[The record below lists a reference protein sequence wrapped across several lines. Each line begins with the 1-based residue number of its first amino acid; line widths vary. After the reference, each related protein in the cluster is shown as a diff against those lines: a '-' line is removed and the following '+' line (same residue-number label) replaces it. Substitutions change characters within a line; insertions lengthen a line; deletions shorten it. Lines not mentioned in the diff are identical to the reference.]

1 MKNKK
6 EKIEKNEPENIPV
19 ITSQMMEKTSIEIAK
34 RKAGKDVSPVIGVK
48 DINCPSCGTAS
59 MSLLNDLVFDVTLA
73 GERMVIPNLTGLKCT
88 KCGEQA
94 FDSKSTK
101 IIEKYTANRPMGGYE
116 CNISIV
122 GGRKMGIYF
131 PKDILRVMKINKNE
145 KAVLIP
151 LSSHKMIVE
160 LVESTA

>member
-1 MKNKK
+1 MKSKK
-6 EKIEKNEPENIPV
+6 EKINDNESENIPS
-19 ITSQMMEKTSIEIAK
+19 ITSQMMEITAIEIAK
-34 RKAGKDVSPVIGVK
+34 RKAGKDESPLVGTK
-48 DINCPSCGTAS
+48 DIKCPTCGTAS
-59 MSLLNDLVFDVTLA
+59 MSFLFDLVFDVTFA

-88 KCGEQA
+88 KCREQA

-116 CNISIV
+116 CNISTV
-122 GGRKMGIYF
+122 GGGKIGIYF

-145 KAVLIP
+145 KAVLTP

-160 LVESTA
+160 LFDSTA

>member
-1 MKNKK
+1 MKSKK
-6 EKIEKNEPENIPV
+6 EKIEKNEPGNIPV

-34 RKAGKDVSPVIGVK
+34 RKAGKDESPLIGVK
-48 DINCPSCGTAS
+48 DVKCPSCRTAS
-59 MSLLNDLVFDVTLA
+59 MGFLNDLVFDVTLA

-101 IIEKYTANRPMGGYE
+101 IIEKYTANRPIGGYE

-122 GGRKMGIYF
+122 GGGKIGIYF
-131 PKDILRVMKINKNE
+131 PKDILRVMKISKNE
-145 KAVLIP
+145 KAVLTP
-151 LSSHKMIVE
+151 LSSHKMLVE
-160 LVESTA
+160 LVELTA

>member
-1 MKNKK
+1 MKSKK
-6 EKIEKNEPENIPV
+6 EKIEKNEPENITV
-19 ITSQMMEKTSIEIAK
+19 ITSQMMEKTAIEIAK

-48 DINCPSCGTAS
+48 DINCPSCGIDS
-59 MSLLNDLVFDVTLA
+59 MSFLNDLVFDVTLA

-94 FDSKSTK
+94 FDSKSIK

-116 CNISIV
+116 CNISTV
-122 GGRKMGIYF
+122 GGGKMGIYF
-131 PKDILRVMKINKNE
+131 PKDILRVMKISKNE

-160 LVESTA
+160 LVEFTA

>member
-1 MKNKK
+1 MKSKK
-6 EKIEKNEPENIPV
+6 EKINDHESENIPF
-19 ITSQMMEKTSIEIAK
+19 ITSDMMERTAIEIAK
-34 RKAGKDVSPVIGVK
+34 RKAGKEESLAGIK
-48 DINCPSCGTAS
+48 DIKCPTCGTAS
-59 MSLLNDLVFDVTLA
+59 MSFLNDLVFDVTFA

-88 KCGEQA
+88 KCREQA

-116 CNISIV
+116 CNISTV
-122 GGRKMGIYF
+122 GGGKIGIYF

-145 KAVLIP
+145 KAVLTP

-160 LVESTA
+160 LFDSTA

>member
-1 MKNKK
+1 MKHKI
-6 EKIEKNEPENIPV
+6 EKIEKNEPNNIPV
-19 ITSQMMEKTSIEIAK
+19 ITSQMMEKTAIEIAK
-34 RKAGKDVSPVIGVK
+34 RKAGKDESLVIGVK
-48 DINCPSCGTAS
+48 DIKCPSCQTAS
-59 MSLLNDLVFDVTLA
+59 MGFLNDLVFDVTLA

-101 IIEKYTANRPMGGYE
+101 IIDKYTANRPIGGYE

-122 GGRKMGIYF
+122 GGGKIGIYF

-145 KAVLIP
+145 KAVLTP
-151 LSSHKMIVE
+151 LSSHKMMVE
-160 LVESTA
+160 LVELTV